1 MEDDL
6 MMNHSYD
13 YFYNYSNYEY
23 YELEELPQN
32 KPHPHILHLVSIIVY
47 STAFVLGVPG
57 NAIVIWFTGF
67 KWEKSVSTLW
77 FLNLAVADFI
87 FVLFLPFHIIY
98 VASDFHWP
106 FGKLLCKV
114 NSFIAMLN
122 MFASIFFLTVISLDR
137 YIHLIHPS
145 FSQRHRTLRN
155 SSILSAVI
163 WNLAAI
169 IAGPALYYRDIA
181 TKSNHSTVCYNNF
194 HPTDRDTVILTHN
207 ALSWIRF
214 LCGYLFPL
222 LTMVMC
228 YSFLIIKVKKRTVL
242 TSSKFFWT
250 AFAVVVV
257 FFICWTPYH
266 IFNIMELAVH
276 HNAYL
281 QHWIRYGMPLS
292 TSLAFLNSCL
302 NPVLYVLI
310 SKMFRVQFR
319 ASMAQLLKQT
329 LREISQSATVSE
341 QLRNS
346 EDNAN
351 LYEYETPQ

>member
-1 MEDDL
+1 MEDIDL
-6 MMNHSYD
+6 RMNYSYD
-13 YFYNYSNYEY
+13 YFYNSEY

-32 KPHPHILHLVSIIVY
+32 KPHPHVLHLVSIIVY
-47 STAFVLGVPG
+47 STAFILGVPG
-57 NAIVIWFTGF
+57 NATVIWFTGF

-87 FVLFLPFHIIY
+87 FVLFLPFHIMY

-106 FGKLLCKV
+106 FGKLLCKM

-137 YIHLIHPS
+137 YIYLIHSS
-145 FSQRHRTLRN
+145 FSQRHRTLKN
-155 SSILSAVI
+155 GCILSVVI

-169 IAGPALYYRDIA
+169 IAGPALYYRDIV
-181 TKSNHSTVCYNNF
+181 TKSNHFVVCYNNF
-194 HPTDRDTVILTHN
+194 HPTDHDTMVLTHN
-207 ALSWIRF
+207 ILSWIKF

-250 AFAVVVV
+250 ALAVVVA

-266 IFNIMELAVH
+266 IFSIMELTIH
-276 HNAYL
+276 HNEHL
-281 QHWIRYGMPLS
+281 QHWIYFGMPLS

-302 NPVLYVLI
+302 NPILYVLI
-310 SKMFRVQFR
+310 SKMFRVHFR
-319 ASMAQLLKQT
+319 ASMAQLFKQT
-329 LREISQSATVSE
+329 LREISQPVTVSE
-341 QLRNS
+341 QLQDS
-346 EDNAN
+346 KDNAN